1 MSFWITTVVVPF
13 AIFIATIAAQFYFK
27 WVPSVEDQKRH
38 VRRLLAILA
47 EVGVFAWGGL
57 ALYKAAHQP
66 GPVTY
71 GNAVQ
76 IALLTAGLYTLLILI
91 AIAPIPR
98 VIASIADLIGRH
110 IRTTE
115 QTYAVLD
122 RHREVFE
129 DNCARPIPFRGFCSC
144 HPRVPG
150 LEEVGRAL
158 HHGSAL
164 IRVLRRHR
172 LSGSADVGNV
182 MALSA
187 RAVGHSCANGILTA
201 TLQQ

>member
-110 IRTTE
+110 IRTTK

-129 DNCARPIPFRGFCSC
+129 TIAQDPSLSEASVAAIRGFLDS
-144 HPRVPG
+144 RK
-150 LEEVGRAL
+150 
-158 HHGSAL
+158 SA
-164 IRVLRRHR
+164 
-172 LSGSADVGNV
+172 A
-182 MALSA
+182 
-187 RAVGHSCANGILTA
+187 HSTMGVR
-201 TLQQ
+201 